1 MNTETEYR
9 WNRIEFVVRIIIIS
23 ISFAIIIIGIG
34 GWLDWYRI
42 VIGIIIINVVAV
54 VVTITTRYTTR

>member
-34 GWLDWYRI
+34 GWLDWYRT
-42 VIGIIIINVVAV
+42 VIGIIIIGVAVV